1 MIDKEDKLPLTRQ
14 CQLLDLSRS
23 GIYYNPVPV
32 SAKDMELLRQ
42 IDEIHLVYPFFG
54 ARKIRT
60 ELWNRG
66 YDVGRDKVRRLM
78 RLMGIEALYIKPR
91 LSAAHPG
98 HVKYPYLLRGLEITK
113 ANQVWAAD
121 ITYIPMPR
129 GFCYLVAI
137 IDWASRMVLSW
148 RLSNTLDGAFCVD
161 ALEEAIAKYGCP
173 NIFNTD
179 QGSQFTAE
187 EFTST
192 LHSNGI
198 AISMDGKGRWM
209 DNVFIE
215 RLWKSVK
222 YEDIYLKAYSS
233 MAEVKNGLTAYFKF
247 YNEKRWHNT
256 FDRKTPAMVY
266 FGTKAQR
273 QAAA

>member
-1 MIDKEDKLPLTRQ
+1 MIDKEDALPVTRQ
-14 CQLLDLSRS
+14 CEILELSRA
-23 GIYYNPVPV
+23 GIYYTPVPF
-32 SAKDMELLRQ
+32 SAKDIELMRQ
-42 IDEIHLVYPFFG
+42 IDEIHRMCPFYG
-54 ARKIRT
+54 SRKIRN
-60 ELWNRG
+60 ELWDRG
-66 YDVGRDKVRRLM
+66 HDVGRDKVRRLM
-78 RLMGIEALYIKPR
+78 RRMGVEALYVKPR
-91 LSAAHPG
+91 LSLAYPG
-98 HVKYPYLLRGLEITK
+98 HVKYPYLLRGLEIIK

-121 ITYIPMPR
+121 ITYIPMAR

-137 IDWASRMVLSW
+137 MDWASRMVLSW
-148 RLSNTLDGAFCVD
+148 KLSNTLDSSFCSD

-173 NIFNTD
+173 GIFNTD

-187 EFTST
+187 AFTNT
-192 LHSNGI
+192 LRSNGI

-222 YEDIYLKAYSS
+222 YEDIYLKAYAS
-233 MAEVKNGLTAYFKF
+233 MTEVKNGLAGYFQF
-247 YNEKRWHNT
+247 YNEKRWHNN

-266 FGTKAQR
+266 FGLQAQK